1 MLEIQ
6 LLSKKSL
13 FLNNAK
19 KQIFNHDQY
28 KNSITI
34 KFYLLVYQ
42 YCIQKELTMDE
53 EQKKLAEELLF
64 SGNEAPTFAKQL
76 YFGKID
82 TSQLFPYPSTSDEE
96 KENTQQFLSK
106 LKEYVDEN
114 LDPDAIDRN
123 AMIPKELIQGLGDIG
138 LLGMTVPKK
147 YGGLEMSQNAYCQ
160 AIEIIAQ
167 KCGGTAVF
175 TNAHQSIGLRGIF
188 LFGNDKQKDKWLP
201 DLSNGKKIAAFSLT
215 EPNAGSDAAGV
226 ETKAVYDPEKKVYRI
241 NGNKQWTTNGSIA
254 QVLTL
259 MAKTEVDTK
268 NGKKEKVTAFLV
280 TPDMPGFKITNPG
293 LEKVGIKG
301 TRTTNFELT
310 DLEVPEENILGPLGG
325 GLRVCLTCLD
335 YGRIT
340 FGAMCTGVSK
350 YCVNRAID
358 HATTRHQFNRPL
370 ASFPLVKD
378 KIANMAALS
387 YAMDATTYLT
397 AGFIDNGIEDVM
409 LESAILKVF
418 ASDALWQILYDT
430 MQIFGGRSFF
440 TSEPFERMMRDA
452 RLNMIGEGSNEVLR
466 AFIGVVGMRDVG
478 MQLKSITESLS
489 NPIGNLNSLWHAFG
503 DITGRVRLAVLE
515 IESDHLQKEKKL
527 YVKNLRRF
535 GIDIIKLLAKHRED
549 IIEQQLQLNR
559 IANCA
564 IALYTTAAVL
574 SKLDTELK
582 AVRNKAH
589 HLGNDL
595 AIGKHYCK
603 RAFNIMDI
611 NHKGIY
617 NNFDGEVEALS
628 DQLTGI

>member
-1 MLEIQ
+1 
-6 LLSKKSL
+6 
-13 FLNNAK
+13 
-19 KQIFNHDQY
+19 
-28 KNSITI
+28 
-34 KFYLLVYQ
+34 
-42 YCIQKELTMDE
+42 MDE

-64 SGNEAPTFAKQL
+64 ADEEAPTFAKQL
-76 YFGKID
+76 YFGKVD
-82 TSQLFPYPSTSDEE
+82 TSQLFPYPQPSDEE
-96 KENTQQFLSK
+96 QKNTQEFLSN
-106 LKEYVDEN
+106 LREYVDN
-114 LDPDAIDRN
+114 HLDPNSIDKN
-123 AMIPKELIQGLGDIG
+123 AMIPEDVIQGLGNVG
-138 LLGMTVPKK
+138 LLGMTVPKQF
-147 YGGLEMSQNAYCQ
+147 GGLEMSQNAYCQ

-175 TNAHQSIGLRGIF
+175 TNAHQSIGLKGIL
-188 LFGNDKQKDKWLP
+188 LFGNEQQKEKWLP
-201 DLSNGKKIAAFSLT
+201 DLSKGKKIAAFSLT

-241 NGNKQWTTNGSIA
+241 NGKKQWTTNGSIA

-259 MAKTEVDTK
+259 MAKTEVETK
-268 NGKKEKVTAFLV
+268 NGKKEEKVTAFLV
-280 TPDMPGFKITNPG
+280 TPDMPGIEITNPG
-293 LEKVGIKG
+293 LEKVGIRG
-301 TRTTNFELT
+301 TRTTNFEFT
-310 DLEVPEENILGPLGG
+310 NLEVPEENILGPLGG

-335 YGRIT
+335 YGRTT

-350 YCVNRAID
+350 YCVERAID
-358 HATTRHQFNRPL
+358 HATSRQQFKRPL

-378 KIANMAALS
+378 KIANMSALA

-397 AGFIDNGIEDVM
+397 AGFIDDGIEDVM

-478 MQLKSITESLS
+478 MQLKEFAEGLS
-489 NPIGNLNSLWHAFG
+489 KPLGNLNSLWSAFG
-503 DITGRVRLAVLE
+503 DLTRRIRLPVLDL
-515 IESDHLQKEKKL
+515 ESDKLQTEKNI

-535 GIDIIKLLAKHRED
+535 GHDIIKLLAKHKED
-549 IIEQQLQLNR
+549 IVEQQLQLNR

-574 SKLDTELK
+574 SKLDTQLK
-582 AVRNKAH
+582 TQKENS
-589 HLGNDL
+589 LGNDL

-603 RAFNIMDI
+603 RAFRIMDA
-611 NHKGIY
+611 NHKAIY
-617 NNFDGEVEALS
+617 NNFDQEIEALS
-628 DQLTGI
+628 DQITGL

>member
-1 MLEIQ
+1 
-6 LLSKKSL
+6 
-13 FLNNAK
+13 
-19 KQIFNHDQY
+19 
-28 KNSITI
+28 
-34 KFYLLVYQ
+34 
-42 YCIQKELTMDE
+42 MDE

-64 SGNEAPTFAKQL
+64 TDEKSPTFAKQL

-82 TSQLFPYPSTSDEE
+82 SKHLLPYPTTSEE
-96 KENTQQFLSK
+96 EQQNTQQFLSN
-106 LKEYVDEN
+106 LRDYVDKN
-114 LDPDAIDRN
+114 LDPNSIDRN
-123 AMIPKELIQGLGDIG
+123 AMIPKEVIRGLGDIG

-160 AIEIIAQ
+160 AIEFIAER
-167 KCGGTAVF
+167 CGGTAVF
-175 TNAHQSIGLRGIF
+175 TNAHQSIGLKGIL
-188 LFGNDKQKDKWLP
+188 LFGNEEQREKWLP
-201 DLSNGKKIAAFSLT
+201 DLSTGKKIAAFSLT
-215 EPNAGSDAAGV
+215 EPNAGSDAAGI
-226 ETKAVYDPEKKVYRI
+226 ETKAIYDPEKKVYRI
-241 NGNKQWTTNGSIA
+241 NGKKQWTTNGSIA

-259 MAKTEVDTK
+259 MAKTEIESQ
-268 NGKKEKVTAFLV
+268 NGKKEEKVTAFLV
-280 TPDMPGFKITNPG
+280 TPDMPGLKITEPG
-293 LEKVGIKG
+293 LEKVGIRG
-301 TRTTNFELT
+301 TRTTNFEFT
-310 DLEVPEENILGPLGG
+310 DLEVPEENILGPIGG

-335 YGRIT
+335 YGRTT

-350 YCVNRAID
+350 YCVQRAID
-358 HATTRHQFNRPL
+358 HATTRKQFKRSL
-370 ASFPLVKD
+370 ASFSLVKD
-378 KIANMAALS
+378 KIANMSALS

-397 AGFIDNGIEDVM
+397 AGLIDKGIEDVM

-478 MQLKSITESLS
+478 MELKEFADNLSKPFENFNGIWSGLSEFSGRMRLPVMELESAALQEEKQLFL
-489 NPIGNLNSLWHAFG
+489 
-503 DITGRVRLAVLE
+503 
-515 IESDHLQKEKKL
+515 KK
-527 YVKNLRRF
+527 LRRF
-535 GIDIIKLLAKHRED
+535 SIDIIKLLGKHKEG

-582 AVRNKAH
+582 DAGQTEH

-603 RAFNIMDI
+603 RAFDLMDL
-611 NHKGIY
+611 NHREIY
-617 NNFDGEVEALS
+617 NNSDQEVEALS
-628 DQLTGI
+628 DQITGL